1 MGILAL
7 GYIGLNVRD
16 LEAWTRFATDI
27 LGVMVADV
35 REGARRFRIDSQAW
49 RISAESGDEDD
60 IGYVGFEVA
69 DADSLAAVRH
79 RLTAAGVPT
88 VDGDPSVILE
98 RRVTGM
104 FSCQDPQGLQVEIY
118 YGPALAT
125 EAPFISPA
133 GVSGF
138 VGGQQGLG
146 HVVLSAPDIDVSR
159 HFFQDLLGFRLSDII
174 RMKFGPEATMD
185 LEFYHCNPRHHTL
198 ALIPAPTPKRLLHFM
213 LQARALDDVGFAL
226 DRAERA
232 QVPIVQTLG
241 RHTND
246 QMVSFYA
253 KTPSGFEVEFGFG
266 GQEVDDDTWRV
277 VRHDKPS
284 IWGHKRMAL

>member
-16 LEAWTRFATDI
+16 IDGWTRFATDV
-27 LGVMVADV
+27 LGVMLADP
-35 REGARRFRIDSQAW
+35 RDGARRFRIDSQAW
-49 RISAESGDEDD
+49 RISVEAGDEDD
-60 IGYVGFEVA
+60 LAYVGFEVG
-69 DADSLAAVRH
+69 DADSLADVRQ
-79 RLTAAGVPT
+79 RLTAAGVPILEC
-88 VDGDPSVILE
+88 DPSLVVE

-104 FSCQDPQGLQVEIY
+104 FGCQDPQGLRVEIY

-125 EAPFISPA
+125 EIPFVSPA
-133 GVSGF
+133 GVTGF

-146 HVVLSAPDIDVSR
+146 HVVLSAVDIEATR

-174 RMKFGPEATMD
+174 RMKFGPEMIMD

-198 ALIPAPTPKRLLHFM
+198 ALVPAPTPKRMLHFM
-213 LQARALDDVGFAL
+213 LQARTLDDVGFAL

-232 QVPIVQTLG
+232 QVPIVQTMG

-253 KTPSGFEVEFGFG
+253 LTPSGFEVEFGFG
-266 GQEVDDDTWRV
+266 GQEVDDETWRV
-277 VRHDKPS
+277 VRHDSPS
-284 IWGHKRMAL
+284 IWGHKRIAH